1 MYKRLFDFIFSLIGI
16 IIFLPFL
23 LIILLIIW
31 LNDFKNPFYISMRV
45 GKKGKQFKLI
55 KLRSMVID
63 ADKFNINSTSSDDFR
78 ITKIGKFIRKFKI
91 DEIVQ
96 LINVM
101 LGDMSIVGPRPNVKS
116 ETDLYSYEE
125 SKILDIKPGITDFSS
140 IIFSDEGDILEGS
153 KNPDLLYNQI
163 IRPYKS
169 RFAIFYVENQN
180 SKMDFYL
187 IILTLYSIV
196 NRSKSLIFLK
206 NLYLR
211 NGGQE
216 KLAEVCLR
224 KKKLIAKAPPG
235 FDNIIKDI

>member
-1 MYKRLFDFIFSLIGI
+1 MYKRLFDFTFSLIGTI
-16 IIFLPFL
+16 LFLPFL
-23 LIILLIIW
+23 IIILSIIW
-31 LNDFKNPFYISMRV
+31 INDFKNPFYISLRV

-116 ETDLYSYEE
+116 ETDHYSHEE
-125 SKILDIKPGITDFSS
+125 KKILDMKPGITDFSS

-153 KNPDLLYNQI
+153 ENPDLLYNQI

-169 RFAIFYVENQN
+169 RFAIFYVENHN
-180 SKMDFYL
+180 LKMDIYL

-196 NRSKSLIFLK
+196 NRSKSLF
-206 NLYLR
+206 
-211 NGGQE
+211 
-216 KLAEVCLR
+216 
-224 KKKLIAKAPPG
+224 
-235 FDNIIKDI
+235 F

>member
-16 IIFLPFL
+16 IIFSPFL
-23 LIILLIIW
+23 IIILLIIW

-125 SKILDIKPGITDFSS
+125 RKILDIKPGITDFSS

-169 RFAIFYVENQN
+169 RFAIFYVVNQN

-187 IILTLYSIV
+187 IILTLYSII
-196 NRSKSLIFLK
+196 NRSKSLIFLR

-211 NGGQE
+211 NGGEE
-216 KLAEVCLR
+216 KLADVCLR
-224 KKKLIAKAPPG
+224 KKKLIAKEPPG
-235 FDNIIKDI
+235 FDNIIQNI